1 MIDIIEIADN
11 VDFVIDE
18 YAFSRL
24 EDGVVIVNINNPKHT
39 LVLAE
44 NGEILETTMD
54 DNEIEIVKDCYR
66 RIKKPMVEEMSDE
79 DWIKWTSENVLTVK
93 YKDRRTGKSY
103 EVNPKIDNT
112 FWDTYYKR
120 GFSSGDFIL
129 LDGELPDKWKGKS
142 YHEIF
147 MKSIRL

>member
-11 VDFVIDE
+11 IDFIIGE

-54 DNEIEIVKDCYR
+54 DDEIEIVKDSYR
-66 RIKKPMVEEMSDE
+66 KIKKPMVKEMSDE
-79 DWIKWTSENVLTVK
+79 DWLKWTSENVPTVK
-93 YKDRRTGKSY
+93 YKDCCTGKIY
-103 EVNPKIDNT
+103 EINPKIDNT

-142 YHEIF
+142 HHKIF
-147 MKSIRL
+147 KKNVKL